1 MIFVLSVLSSV
12 VVSTT
17 QKLRVLATSRA
28 NVKVHLKL
36 FQISLS
42 VNINL
47 RLYYRKELDLSL

>member
-1 MIFVLSVLSSV
+1 MIFVLSVLSSGL
-12 VVSTT
+12 VSTT
-17 QKLRVLATSRA
+17 QQLRVLATSRA

>member
-1 MIFVLSVLSSV
+1 MIFVLSVLSSAL
-12 VVSTT
+12 VSTT